1 MEDKKDFLFRFISI
15 EKRRQLKLDDEAFY
29 SVTDQY
35 TADRISKDIL
45 RVIPDLQIITDA
57 TACIGGNTYS
67 FSKYF
72 HKVNAIEVDFLR
84 YQYLQ
89 HNIKVLETSNVD
101 IYLSDLLIAC
111 HRLYQDLIFIDPP
124 WGGPEYKSKEVVDLF
139 ISEVELSEVCEH
151 IKDTSKYIALKV
163 PTNFNEKQF
172 VEKTH
177 SFMKLIY
184 KNTEL
189 RKMHLLIF
197 QLLDEHSPY
206 NSVSLS

>member
-1 MEDKKDFLFRFISI
+1 MEDKKDFLFRFISV

-45 RVIPDLQIITDA
+45 RVFPNLQVITDA

-67 FSKYF
+67 FSKF
-72 HKVNAIEVDFLR
+72 FPKVNAIEVDPLR

-89 HNIKVLETSNVD
+89 HNMKVLETLNVELH
-101 IYLSDLLIAC
+101 LSDLLIAC

-124 WGGPEYKSKEVVDLF
+124 WGGPDYKSKEAIDLF
-139 ISEVELSEVCEH
+139 ISDVELSEVCEH
-151 IKDTSKYIALKV
+151 IKDTTKYIAIKV
-163 PTNFNEKQF
+163 PTNFNEVQF
-172 VEKTH
+172 VEKTKTY
-177 SFMKLIY
+177 MTLLY

-197 QLLDEHSPY
+197 QVLGKHSP
-206 NSVSLS
+206 

>member
-1 MEDKKDFLFRFISI
+1 MEDKKDFLFRFIPI
-15 EKRRQLKLDDEAFY
+15 EKRRILKLDDEAFY

-45 RVIPDLQIITDA
+45 RILPNLQIITDA

-72 HKVNAIEVDFLR
+72 PQVNAIEVDLLR

-89 HNIKVLETSNVD
+89 HNMKVLDAVNVETH
-101 IYLSDLLIAC
+101 LSDLLIAC
-111 HRLYQDLIFIDPP
+111 QRLTQDLIFIDPP
-124 WGGPEYKSKEVVDLF
+124 WGGPDYKSKDTVDLF
-139 ISEVELSEVCEH
+139 ISDIELSEVCEH
-151 IKDTSKYIALKV
+151 IKDTAKYIALKV
-163 PTNFNEKQF
+163 PINFNEMHF
-172 VEKTH
+172 VEKTK

-189 RKMHLLIF
+189 RKMHLLVF
-197 QLLDEHSPY
+197 QLEGEHSP
-206 NSVSLS
+206 

>member
-35 TADRISKDIL
+35 TADRISRDIL
-45 RVIPDLQIITDA
+45 RVLPDLQIITDA

-72 HKVNAIEVDFLR
+72 PKVNAIEVDPLR

-89 HNIKVLETSNVD
+89 HNMKVLETINVD
-101 IYLSDLLIAC
+101 MYLSDLLIAC
-111 HRLYQDLIFIDPP
+111 HRLSQDLIFIDPP
-124 WGGPEYKSKEVVDLF
+124 WGGPDYKSKDAVDLF
-139 ISEVELSEVCEH
+139 ISDVELSEVCEH
-151 IKDTSKYIALKV
+151 IKDTAKYIALKV
-163 PTNFNEKQF
+163 PINFNETQF
-172 VEKTH
+172 VEKTML
-177 SFMKLIY
+177 FMKLIY

-189 RKMHLLIF
+189 RKMHLLLF
-197 QLLDEHSPY
+197 QVLDGHSP
-206 NSVSLS
+206 

>member
-35 TADRISKDIL
+35 TADRISRDLLRIL
-45 RVIPDLQIITDA
+45 PNLQVITDA

-72 HKVNAIEVDFLR
+72 PKVNAIEVDPLR

-89 HNIKVLETSNVD
+89 HNMKVLETLNVELH
-101 IYLSDLLIAC
+101 LSDLLIAC
-111 HRLYQDLIFIDPP
+111 HRLSQDLIFIDPP
-124 WGGPEYKSKEVVDLF
+124 WGGPDYKSKEAVDLF
-139 ISEVELSEVCEH
+139 ISDVELSEVCEH
-151 IKDTSKYIALKV
+151 IKDTTKYIALKV
-163 PTNFNEKQF
+163 PTNFNEMLF
-172 VEKTH
+172 IEKTKP
-177 SFMKLIY
+177 FMTLIY

-189 RKMHLLIF
+189 RKMHLLLF
-197 QLLDEHSPY
+197 QLVVVEQSP
-206 NSVSLS
+206 

>member
-1 MEDKKDFLFRFISI
+1 MEDKKDFLFRFISV

-45 RVIPDLQIITDA
+45 RVLPNLQVITDA

-67 FSKYF
+67 FSKF
-72 HKVNAIEVDFLR
+72 FPKVNAIEVDPLR

-89 HNIKVLETSNVD
+89 HNMKVLETLNVELH
-101 IYLSDLLIAC
+101 LSDLLIAC

-124 WGGPEYKSKEVVDLF
+124 WGGPDYKSKEAIDLF
-139 ISEVELSEVCEH
+139 ISDVELSEVCEH
-151 IKDTSKYIALKV
+151 IKDTTKYIAIKV
-163 PTNFNEKQF
+163 PTNFNEVQF
-172 VEKTH
+172 VEKTKTY
-177 SFMKLIY
+177 MTLLY

-197 QLLDEHSPY
+197 QVLGKHSP
-206 NSVSLS
+206 